1 MSADLLDLKGV
12 GPALTAKLEK
22 LNVYSQSDLLFLL
35 PIRYEDRTS
44 IKKIGTLVAGEK
56 ALIEGRVLLSNVLY
70 HGRRVLVCQ
79 LSDDTGILA
88 LRFFYFS
95 RQQASKLKRNKIIR
109 CFGQTRKTK
118 TGLEIIHPE
127 YQIIDQ

>member
-12 GPALTAKLEK
+12 GPTLATKLEK

-35 PIRYEDRTS
+35 PLRYEDRTS

-56 ALIEGRVLLSNVLY
+56 VLIEGRVLLSNVLY

-88 LRFFYFS
+88 LRFF
-95 RQQASKLKRNKIIR
+95 L
-109 CFGQTRKTK
+109 
-118 TGLEIIHPE
+118 LL
-127 YQIIDQ
+127 